1 MLKKILL
8 LSTLFILVF
17 LNKAL
22 AKENPVIVLDS
33 QEALNNQKVC
43 WYENKRYTEGAYISV
58 GDITLICTAKQPN
71 FSNSDLAWLRLNANG
86 EIIYPKQAKTIHVN

>member
-8 LSTLFILVF
+8 LSTLFTLGF
-17 LNKAL
+17 LNQAL
-22 AKENPVIVLDS
+22 AKEKPLIVLDG

-43 WYENKRYTEGAYISV
+43 WYENKRYTEGAYIAV

-86 EIIYPKQAKTIHVN
+86 EIIYPKQAKKIHVN

>member
-8 LSTLFILVF
+8 LSTLFTLGF
-17 LNKAL
+17 LNQAL
-22 AKENPVIVLDS
+22 AKEKPLIVLDG

-43 WYENKRYTEGAYISV
+43 WYENKRYTEGAYIAV
-58 GDITLICTAKQPN
+58 GDIRLICTAKQPN
-71 FSNSDLAWLRLNANG
+71 FSNSDLAWLRLSANG

>member
-8 LSTLFILVF
+8 LSTLFTLGF
-17 LNKAL
+17 LNQAL
-22 AKENPVIVLDS
+22 AKEKPLIVLDG

-43 WYENKRYTEGAYISV
+43 WYENKRYTEGAYIAV
-58 GDITLICTAKQPN
+58 GDIKLICTAKQPN